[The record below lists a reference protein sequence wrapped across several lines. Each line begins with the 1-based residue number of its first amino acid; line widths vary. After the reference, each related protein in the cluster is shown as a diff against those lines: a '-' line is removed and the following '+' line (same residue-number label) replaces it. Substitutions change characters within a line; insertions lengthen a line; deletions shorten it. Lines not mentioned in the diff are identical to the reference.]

1 MLKLS
6 QEELDVLREALPEGG
21 YKLISEKLSR
31 ISPESVRKVL
41 SEPDRYNSKVINAA
55 IEVLRELKEQLQ
67 VQKQTI
73 KEVTS

>member
-21 YKLISEKLSR
+21 YKLVSDKLSR
-31 ISPESVRKVL
+31 ISPESVRKIL
-41 SEPDRYNSKVINAA
+41 SEPERYNSRVINAT

-67 VQKQTI
+67 IQRQTI